1 VTRQSERNRRARG
14 AESRRHRPILVTGAR
29 RSGTGWLG
37 QVLAASPA
45 GVGWIWEPFSI
56 LHRPGTCAVE
66 FPYWFPSVTDENGQA
81 YESAVADTLAWR
93 YRPTAE
99 LRSLRSP
106 KDVARMARDWYSFS
120 GHRRRGSIPVLKD
133 PIALF
138 SSEWLASRFGMDVA
152 VLIRHPAAFTASVKR
167 LHLRHPFDHFLA
179 QPLLMQDWLEPFA
192 GEIERFAAAE
202 QDIVDQGILLWLIL
216 HHAIAGFQERH
227 PEWLFVRLEDLSRNP
242 VPEFRQ
248 VFAELDLEFDDGV
261 ERLVTGTSAS
271 TNPAEASR
279 PDSVRRDSA
288 SHMWNWTRTL
298 TSEEVDRVRERTMD
312 LSRRFYSD
320 DDWSGPS

>member
-1 VTRQSERNRRARG
+1 MTRQSDRNRRARE
-14 AESRRHRPILVTGAR
+14 AESRRHRPILVTGSH

-66 FPYWFPSVTDENGQA
+66 FPYWFPYVTDENGQA

-93 YRPTAE
+93 YRPAAE

-106 KDVARMARDWYSFS
+106 KDAARMARDWYSFS

-152 VLIRHPAAFTASVKR
+152 VLIRHPAAFTARPFTVARSPEAVFDYLTDPAHLAEWQTSKTSVE
-167 LHLRHPFDHFLA
+167 
-179 QPLLMQDWLEPFA
+179 PLTEGPV
-192 GEIERFAAAE
+192 R
-202 QDIVDQGILLWLIL
+202 QG
-216 HHAIAGFQERH
+216 
-227 PEWLFVRLEDLSRNP
+227 SRN
-242 VPEFRQ
+242 
-248 VFAELDLEFDDGV
+248 DSDV
-261 ERLVTGTSAS
+261 EVCR
-271 TNPAEASR
+271 
-279 PDSVRRDSA
+279 
-288 SHMWNWTRTL
+288 
-298 TSEEVDRVRERTMD
+298 
-312 LSRRFYSD
+312 
-320 DDWSGPS
+320 

>member
-1 VTRQSERNRRARG
+1 MTRQSDRNRRARE
-14 AESRRHRPILVTGAR
+14 AESRRHRPILVTGSH

-66 FPYWFPSVTDENGQA
+66 FPYWFPYVTDENGQA

-93 YRPTAE
+93 YRPAAE

-106 KDVARMARDWYSFS
+106 KDAARMARDWYSFS

-167 LHLRHPFDHFLA
+167 LHLRHPFEHFLA
-179 QPLLMQDWLEPFA
+179 QPLLMEDWLEPFA

-216 HHAIAGFQERH
+216 HHAIAGFQGAAPRVA
-227 PEWLFVRLEDLSRNP
+227 VRPTRGP
-242 VPEFRQ
+242 VSQSCPR
-248 VFAELDLEFDDGV
+248 V
-261 ERLVTGTSAS
+261 
-271 TNPAEASR
+271 PAGLRRARS
-279 PDSVRRDSA
+279 PVRRRRGA
-288 SHMWNWTRTL
+288 NGGRHQC
-298 TSEEVDRVRERTMD
+298 VDQ
-312 LSRRFYSD
+312 SRGSIACRFGST
-320 DDWSGPS
+320 

>member
-1 VTRQSERNRRARG
+1 
-14 AESRRHRPILVTGAR
+14 
-29 RSGTGWLG
+29 
-37 QVLAASPA
+37 
-45 GVGWIWEPFSI
+45 
-56 LHRPGTCAVE
+56 
-66 FPYWFPSVTDENGQA
+66 
-81 YESAVADTLAWR
+81 
-93 YRPTAE
+93 
-99 LRSLRSP
+99 
-106 KDVARMARDWYSFS
+106 M
-120 GHRRRGSIPVLKD
+120 LKD

-227 PEWLFVRLEDLSRNP
+227 PEWLFVRLEDLSNP

-248 VFAELDLEFDDGV
+248 VFADLDLELTTAWSEWWPAPARRRIPRKHRVPIRFD
-261 ERLVTGTSAS
+261 VTARRICGTGRA
-271 TNPAEASR
+271 R
-279 PDSVRRDSA
+279 
-288 SHMWNWTRTL
+288 
-298 TSEEVDRVRERTMD
+298 
-312 LSRRFYSD
+312 
-320 DDWSGPS
+320 